1 MSNLTV
7 IQEELLDKNSIANKL
22 KSRKSE
28 FEFLSIKKSE
38 LQEYI
43 DKGWEIQRKNTNSF
57 RVKKLKNFDVWF
69 EDRIWC
75 LFAKMGFLYLNAD
88 RNFRLHYT
96 KDSKIP
102 GKQIDVI
109 AVDEETIFIVEC
121 KSAKKRTSTS
131 FQKEINEING
141 IRGNIV
147 ANLHNSFEGKH
158 KIVWLFC
165 TENLIL
171 SDNDK
176 GRLQEH
182 KIFHLNQD
190 DIRYYEQLID
200 NLGISAKYQLFA
212 RIFANQEIPEIKN
225 RVPAIKGK
233 MGGYTYYS
241 FSIEPNTLLKLSY
254 ILHRINTSDETLNTY
269 QRMVNKKRIKQIDE
283 FLNGENNFFPNS
295 IIINI
300 DTKKGQPL
308 QFDLA
313 SGTEHDSNAKLGVLH
328 LPKCYKSA
336 YVIDGQHRLFGY
348 GFNDYR
354 FTHTIPVV
362 AFENLPSDKQ
372 ANLFV
377 EINNKQKSVDAN
389 LLKTLDAELKW
400 DSPIADDAIRALKS
414 KLAQVL
420 DEREESPLYGRIKTD
435 EGKGNQT
442 KCITQ
447 SYVFDYGLNKT
458 DFFGELS
465 KRALIRTGPLY
476 AGDLASKTLEKSYEF
491 FKLYFSQVEEKL
503 PVQWALGNGEGGFV
517 ARNIGVSSLI
527 VIAWDI
533 VEFLRKEKNIT
544 FEKLS
549 AESIFDEVQ
558 PYLILVIDFIE
569 NLSSEDLRN
578 MSTQWGSTGVSKVR
592 REFQKAIHEKYQK
605 FQPAGLLQYIKESS
619 GIFNEETRMTI
630 FQVQK
635 AIRNFIFDSLKREF
649 GQSSEKWWRLGV
661 PKQIQKDCAVK
672 SIEADPPEPPEN
684 FLLVLDYQR
693 IIKANWKLLGDT
705 FTPPELKQANKD
717 DRLSWFDKFNSIRN
731 RVMHPERQTVTEDE
745 YLIIKNIEKWLLVR
759 IDQSVMTTI
768 EQS

>member
-1 MSNLTV
+1 MSNSSGFM
-7 IQEELLDKNSIANKL
+7 EELLDKIAIVNKL

-28 FEFLSIKKSE
+28 FDFLSIKKSE
-38 LQEYI
+38 IKEYLE
-43 DKGWEIQRKNTNSF
+43 KGWEVQRKNTNSF
-57 RVKKLKNFDVWF
+57 RIKKLKNSDIWF

-88 RNFRLHYT
+88 RNFRLSY
-96 KDSKIP
+96 SKENNIP
-102 GKQIDVI
+102 GKQIDVF
-109 AVDEETIFIVEC
+109 AVDEETIFIIEC

-141 IRGNIV
+141 IRGNIIY
-147 ANLHNSFEGKH
+147 NLHNSFEGKH
-158 KIVWLFC
+158 KIVWVFC
-165 TENLIL
+165 TENIIL

-176 GRLQEH
+176 ARLQEH

-283 FLNGENNFFPNS
+283 FLKGENNFFPNS

-300 DTKKGQPL
+300 DTKKGFPL
-308 QFDLA
+308 NFDIA
-313 SGTEHDSNAKLGVLH
+313 TGSEHDSNVKLGILH

-336 YVIDGQHRLFGY
+336 FVIDGQHRLFGY
-348 GFNDYR
+348 GFNDHR

-435 EGKGNQT
+435 EGKGSQT

-458 DFFGELS
+458 DFFGELN
-465 KRALIRTGPLY
+465 KRALIRTGPLF
-476 AGDLASKTLEKSYEF
+476 AGDLASKTLEKSYNF
-491 FKLYFSQVEEKL
+491 FKLYFSLVEEKL
-503 PVQWALGNGEGGFV
+503 SNQWAIGNGEGGFV

-533 VEFLRKEKNIT
+533 VEFLRKEKYLT

-558 PYLILVIDFIE
+558 PYLILVIDFIG
-569 NLSSEDLRN
+569 NLNAEDLRN
-578 MSTQWGSTGVSKVR
+578 MSKQWGSTGVSKVR
-592 REFQKAIHEKYQK
+592 REFQKVINEKYK
-605 FQPAGLLQYIKESS
+605 NFQPDGLLQYIKESS
-619 GIFNEETRMTI
+619 GIYNEETRSTI
-630 FQVQK
+630 FQVQEGIK
-635 AIRNFIFDSLKREF
+635 NYIFESLKKEY
-649 GQSSEKWWRLGV
+649 GTDWWRLGV
-661 PKQIQKDCAVK
+661 PKQIQKECAIK
-672 SIEADPPEPPEN
+672 SIEVDPPEPPEN
-684 FLLVLDYQR
+684 FLLVLDYQK
-693 IIKANWKLLGDT
+693 IITANWKMFGET
-705 FTPPELKQANKD
+705 FTPPDLKQASKE
-717 DRLSWFDKFNSIRN
+717 DRLSWLISLNSVRN
-731 RVMHPERQTVTEDE
+731 RVMHPERQTVTEE
-745 YLIIKNIEKWLLVR
+745 EFVIIKEIKKWLLTR
-759 IDQSVMTTI
+759 INRSINV
-768 EQS
+768 

>member
-1 MSNLTV
+1 MSYSDE
-7 IQEELLDKNSIANKL
+7 IQKELLDKNGIIAKL
-22 KSRKSE
+22 KSRRQAFEFVSIRKSE
-28 FEFLSIKKSE
+28 I
-38 LQEYI
+38 QEYLEI
-43 DKGWEIQRKNTNSF
+43 GWEIQRKNSNSF
-57 RVKKLKNFDVWF
+57 RVKKLKTSDSWF
-69 EDRIWC
+69 EDRIWT
-75 LFAKMGFLYLNAD
+75 LFAKMGFLYMNSD
-88 RNFRLHYT
+88 RNFRLRYA
-96 KDSKIP
+96 KDTKIP
-102 GKQIDVI
+102 GKQIDVF

-121 KSAKKRTSTS
+121 KTSKKRVPIS

-147 ANLHNSFEGKH
+147 SNLHSSFEGKH
-158 KIVWLFC
+158 KIAWLFC

-171 SDNDK
+171 SENDK
-176 GRLQEH
+176 ARLQEH

-254 ILHRINTSDETLNTY
+254 ILHRINTSDDTLNTY

-283 FLNGENNFFPNS
+283 FLNSDNNFFPNS

-300 DTKKGQPL
+300 DTKKGAPL
-308 QFDLA
+308 NFYPA
-313 SGTEHDSNAKLGVLH
+313 TGAEHDSTAKLGVLH

-336 YVIDGQHRLFGY
+336 FIIDGQHRLFGY

-420 DEREESPLYGRIKTD
+420 DEREESPLYNRIKTD
-435 EGKGNQT
+435 EGKGSQT

-476 AGDLASKTLEKSYEF
+476 AGDLANKTLEKSYNF
-491 FKLYFSQVEEKL
+491 FRLYFSLIEEKL
-503 PVQWALGNGEGGFV
+503 SLQWALGNAEGGFV

-533 VEFLRKEKNIT
+533 VEYLRKEKNIT
-544 FEKLS
+544 FEKLT
-549 AESIFDEVQ
+549 AESIYDEVH
-558 PYLILVIDFIE
+558 PFLLLVINFIE
-569 NLSSEDLRN
+569 NLPPEDLRN
-578 MSTQWGSTGVSKVR
+578 MSRQWGSTGVSKVR
-592 REFQKAIHEKYQK
+592 REFQRIINEKHEN
-605 FQPAGLLQYIKESS
+605 FQPNGLLQYIKESS
-619 GIFNEETRMTI
+619 GIYNEETRLTI
-630 FQVQK
+630 FQVQE
-635 AIRNFIFDSLKREF
+635 AIKNYIFEILKKEF
-649 GQSSEKWWRLGV
+649 GESSEKWWRLGV

-672 SIEADPPEPPEN
+672 SIEVDPPEPPQN
-684 FLLVLDYQR
+684 FLLVLDYMK
-693 IIKANWKLLGDT
+693 IIKANWKLLGDI

-717 DRLSWFDKFNSIRN
+717 DRLSWLESFNSIRN

-745 YLIIKNIEKWLLVR
+745 YLLIKNIKKWLLER
-759 IDQSVMTTI
+759 IN
-768 EQS
+768 